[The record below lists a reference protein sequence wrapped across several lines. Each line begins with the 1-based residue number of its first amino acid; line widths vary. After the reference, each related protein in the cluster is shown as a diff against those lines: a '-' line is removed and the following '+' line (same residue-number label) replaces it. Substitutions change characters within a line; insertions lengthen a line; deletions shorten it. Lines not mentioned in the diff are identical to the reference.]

1 MLNPRIDE
9 LSDYPFARLRSLL
22 DAEPLPAGMPMI
34 NLSIGEPNHPLPPMV
49 IEHMTADLSILNR
62 YPTINGTP
70 EFRSACA
77 AWITRRYRLPETLI
91 EPETQIVA
99 LTGTREGLYMI
110 ANVIVPQKKGPKGE
124 RPLVLMPNPFY
135 QTYVGAAVAAGADPY
150 FMPAHAE
157 NGFLPDFRSLDK
169 DTLERTALVYICSP
183 ANPQGAVAS
192 VEYLAHLIELARK
205 YDFVVAFDECYAEIY
220 DQAPPPGGLDA
231 ALHLAGSKV
240 GQDALKNIVVFHS
253 LSKRSSA
260 PGLRSG
266 FCTGDLEI
274 TKAFIKLR
282 NYGCTGM
289 MMPVAA
295 ASAALWRDEKHVEE
309 NRALYRQKF
318 DMAQNVLGN
327 RFGFFRPA
335 GGFYLWLDVG
345 DPEAMAL
352 KLWREAALRTLPGNY
367 LTRPE
372 NGGEKAGKSYLR
384 IALVADLES
393 TKVALQRIGN
403 VLGA

>member
-1 MLNPRIDE
+1 MLNPRIDA
-9 LSDYPFARLRSLL
+9 LSDYPFARLRTLL
-22 DAEPLPAGMPMI
+22 DSEPLPSGMTPI
-34 NLSIGEPNHPLPPMV
+34 NLSIGEPQHPLPSMV
-49 IEHMTADLSILNR
+49 IEQMTADLSVLNR
-62 YPTINGTP
+62 YPTLNGTP
-70 EFRSACA
+70 DFRAACA
-77 AWITRRYRLPETLI
+77 AWINRRYNLPADLI
-91 EPETQIVA
+91 DPETQIVA

-110 ANVIVPQKKGPKGE
+110 AGVVVPEKKGKKGE
-124 RPLVLMPNPFY
+124 RPVVLMPNPFY
-135 QTYVGAAVAAGADPY
+135 QTYVGAAVAAGAEPY
-150 FMPAHAE
+150 FMPALAE
-157 NGFLPDFRSLDK
+157 NGFLPDFSTLDA
-169 DTLERTALVYICSP
+169 DTLDRTALVYICSP

-192 VEYLAHLIELARK
+192 VEYLANLIELSRRH
-205 YDFVVAFDECYAEIY
+205 DFVVAFDECYAEIY
-220 DQAPPPGGLDA
+220 DQVPPPGGLDA
-231 ALHLAGSKV
+231 ALHLADDKIGP
-240 GQDALKNIVVFHS
+240 DTLKNVVVFHS

-266 FCTGDLEI
+266 FCTGDAEI

-295 ASAALWRDEKHVEE
+295 ASAALWRDEVHVEQ

-352 KLWREAALRTLPGNY
+352 KLWREAGIRTLPGNY

-372 NGGEKAGKSYLR
+372 NGGERAGKSFLR
-384 IALVADLES
+384 IALVADLETTRS
-393 TKVALQRIGN
+393 ALQRIGN
-403 VLGA
+403 VLGG